1 MNVENRRGM
10 PGSDDLRERTFQF
23 AKRIVFFTRRLA
35 QRGPVQRRLAL
46 QLTDSGTSIGANLE
60 EGCAGQTKPDFI
72 AKNSVS
78 LKESRESRYWLR
90 LIAETEPDLMTEGN
104 LLREEATEF
113 VRILSKI
120 IRTARSNPNRGESR

>member
-1 MNVENRRGM
+1 M

-23 AKRIVFFTRRLA
+23 AKRIVFFTRRVA
-35 QRGPVQRRLAL
+35 QRGPIQRRLAI

-60 EGCAGQTKPDFI
+60 EGSAGQTKPDFI

-78 LKESRESRYWLR
+78 LKESRETRYWLR

-113 VRILSKI
+113 VRSLSKI
-120 IRTARSNPNRGESR
+120 IRTARSNSNRGESA

>member
-1 MNVENRRGM
+1 ME
-10 PGSDDLRERTFQF
+10 DLEQPYDICASGRFSSPN
-23 AKRIVFFTRRLA
+23 ASSSCTRRVA